1 MHPCEICPLR
11 ASSLFLPFTPSEL
24 RFMMRFREG
33 EVELEPGRILFH
45 EGDALESFYTV
56 LSGQGARYKT
66 LENGDRQLV
75 NFVFPGDLVGMAGT
89 VTGEANAAM
98 QAASHMRL
106 CRFRKVRLPELFTNQ
121 PDRAYS
127 MIWIAAVEEHFL
139 GETIATLG
147 QRDAIQRLAWALLK
161 VYQRL
166 CAVGLSN
173 DAGVVPFPFRQGDLA
188 DALGLSLVHTNKTLA
203 QLRPWV
209 RFANGQL
216 SVHDPEALA
225 DVAISS
231 GSALNARPLL

>member
-1 MHPCEICPLR
+1 MHSCEYCPLR

-45 EGDALESFYTV
+45 EGDALENFYTV

-106 CRFRKVRLPELFTNQ
+106 CRFRKARLPELFANQ

-147 QRDAIQRLAWALLK
+147 QRNAIQRLAWALLK
-161 VYQRL
+161 VHQRL
-166 CAVGLSN
+166 SAVDLCDDTGE
-173 DAGVVPFPFRQGDLA
+173 VPFPFRQADLA

-203 QLRPWV
+203 QLREWV
-209 RFANGQL
+209 RFADGRLKVADAQ
-216 SVHDPEALA
+216 ALA
-225 DVAISS
+225 DVAMSS
-231 GSALNARPLL
+231 GREPNQRPLL